1 MSTFA
6 IASIDPAAKL
16 HGARKSIDYNNP
28 SADQIIRELDKQLK
42 TGIETLLEAA
52 QYEHHDIDVLKHL
65 LTTASFAKKFCDP
78 SEFDPNQYV
87 NLVKHSIVLTK
98 MRNSP
103 NFARAIT
110 FQQLKQFK
118 AKRIIK
124 LLLKYRD
131 YRLAILVIEQL
142 NLKELSTVYEDWC
155 TQMLK
160 HSKKSTAELWELFEE
175 KFDELASKLAID

>member
-1 MSTFA
+1 
-6 IASIDPAAKL
+6 
-16 HGARKSIDYNNP
+16 
-28 SADQIIRELDKQLK
+28 
-42 TGIETLLEAA
+42 
-52 QYEHHDIDVLKHL
+52 
-65 LTTASFAKKFCDP
+65 
-78 SEFDPNQYV
+78 
-87 NLVKHSIVLTK
+87 

-118 AKRIIK
+118 AKKMIK

-155 TQMLK
+155 T
-160 HSKKSTAELWELFEE
+160 
-175 KFDELASKLAID
+175 

>member
-1 MSTFA
+1 M
-6 IASIDPAAKL
+6 
-16 HGARKSIDYNNP
+16 
-28 SADQIIRELDKQLK
+28 
-42 TGIETLLEAA
+42 
-52 QYEHHDIDVLKHL
+52 

-78 SEFDPNQYV
+78 TDFDPNQYV

-103 NFARAIT
+103 NFARAMT

-118 AKRIIK
+118 AKNIIK

-142 NLKELSTVYEDWC
+142 NLKNLSTVYEDWC
-155 TQMLK
+155 T
-160 HSKKSTAELWELFEE
+160 
-175 KFDELASKLAID
+175 

>member
-1 MSTFA
+1 M
-6 IASIDPAAKL
+6 
-16 HGARKSIDYNNP
+16 
-28 SADQIIRELDKQLK
+28 
-42 TGIETLLEAA
+42 
-52 QYEHHDIDVLKHL
+52 
-65 LTTASFAKKFCDP
+65 TTASFAKKFCDP
-78 SEFDPNQYV
+78 SDFNPEQYV
-87 NLVKHSIVLTK
+87 NIVKHSIVLTK

-118 AKRIIK
+118 AKNIIK

-142 NLKELSTVYEDWC
+142 NLKTLSMVYEDWC

-160 HSKKSTAELWELFEE
+160 HSTKSW
-175 KFDELASKLAID
+175 